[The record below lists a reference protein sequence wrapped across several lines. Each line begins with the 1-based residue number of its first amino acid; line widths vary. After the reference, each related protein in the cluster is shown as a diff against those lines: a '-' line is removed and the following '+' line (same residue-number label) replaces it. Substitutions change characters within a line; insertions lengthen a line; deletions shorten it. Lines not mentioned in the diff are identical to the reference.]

1 MTRIY
6 IPFQDGIPANSNF
19 YSAYVGFRE
28 MGFETAPYFAPDT
41 LDGVGREDIVVG
53 GIGACQSVLARF
65 GVDVPTINY
74 PPSLSRFL
82 GRKVRIGNV
91 ERMIAESQ
99 GEPLFVKSLRD
110 KQFTGKVVR
119 NVGDI
124 VGWLGGTEEVDAIA
138 SGVVDFRS
146 EWRCFVRY
154 GEVLDV
160 RPYHGDWRLG
170 FDAAAIEDA
179 VAAYEDAP
187 SGYGLDI
194 GVTSDGRT
202 LLVEVNDGYALGSYG
217 LQSNLYAQL
226 LSARWSELMGV
237 PDELGYLRPKGY

>member
-1 MTRIY
+1 MVY
-6 IPFQDGIPANSNF
+6 IPFKDGVPANTNF
-19 YSAYVGFRE
+19 YSAYTGFRE
-28 MGFETAPYFAPDT
+28 MGFEVLPYFTHET
-41 LDGVGREDIVVG
+41 LDRVARGDIVVG
-53 GIGACQSVLARF
+53 GIGSCRSVFARF

-91 ERMIAESQ
+91 ERMIAEAD

-110 KQFTGKVVR
+110 KQFTGKVVL

-124 VGWLGGTEEVDAIA
+124 AGWVGGTDEIDAIA
-138 SGVVDFRS
+138 SEVVNFRS

-160 RPYHGDWRLG
+160 RPYRGDWRLG
-170 FDAAAIEDA
+170 FDAAIVEEA
-179 VAAYEDAP
+179 VSVYEDAP
-187 SGYGLDI
+187 SGYGMDI
-194 GVTSDGRT
+194 GMTSDGRT
-202 LLVEVNDGYALGSYG
+202 LLVEVNDGYALGGYG

-237 PDELGYLRPKGY
+237 SDELGYLRAARY

>member
-1 MTRIY
+1 MTTIY
-6 IPFQDGIPANSNF
+6 IPFKDGIPANSNF

-82 GRKVRIGNV
+82 GRKVRVGNV

-99 GEPLFVKSLRD
+99 GEPLFVKSLHD

-124 VGWLGGTEEVDAIA
+124 AGWLGGTEEVDAIA
-138 SGVVDFRS
+138 RWLTSGASGAVS
-146 EWRCFVRY
+146 SATARCLMC
-154 GEVLDV
+154 G
-160 RPYHGDWRLG
+160 HTM
-170 FDAAAIEDA
+170 AI
-179 VAAYEDAP
+179 
-187 SGYGLDI
+187 G
-194 GVTSDGRT
+194 
-202 LLVEVNDGYALGSYG
+202 ALASMR
-217 LQSNLYAQL
+217 L
-226 LSARWSELMGV
+226 LSGTPWRHTRTHQMDTVWTSV
-237 PDELGYLRPKGY
+237 